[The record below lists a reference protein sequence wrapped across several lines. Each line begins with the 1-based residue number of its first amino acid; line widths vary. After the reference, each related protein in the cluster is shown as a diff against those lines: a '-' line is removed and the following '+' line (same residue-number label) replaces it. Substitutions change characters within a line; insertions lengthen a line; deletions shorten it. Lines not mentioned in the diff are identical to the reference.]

1 MFLLFL
7 DTYHIQGILW
17 FLLFPNTFRV
27 MKVITLNGE
36 LLKKYFNDDMV
47 YTGNTSDD
55 SGQINVNMTLF
66 LPKGLLAPL
75 AVESGI

>member
-1 MFLLFL
+1 
-7 DTYHIQGILW
+7 
-17 FLLFPNTFRV
+17 